1 MAISLAH
8 QYTLSTT
15 SKVTTTN
22 TITAAPSK
30 DIIIISAR
38 SWDEVDS
45 KPGISSI
52 ALSSA
57 SFAKLGSANYN
68 ANLVTEIWWAQATAT
83 TGTTLV
89 ITWAGSNSQIAVNI
103 ADLTGAG
110 TVTTTDASTVLT
122 TNTNSTENLTT
133 GTYTATNTDLLL
145 AAAGVYSNVTFA
157 FSGVPASPWND
168 LTNVE
173 TTTNIGIGAA
183 WQVNSAGTY
192 NASWDTNALIAN
204 YQTVIG
210 GLLLSVVTT
219 NVNNHYFACLGA
231 GG

>member
-38 SWDEVDS
+38 SWDEVDG

-57 SFAKLGSANYN
+57 SFAVLGSANFN
-68 ANLVTEIWWAQATAT
+68 TNLVTEIWWAQATAT

-89 ITWAGSNSQIAVNI
+89 ITWAGSNSAVAVNI
-103 ADLTGAG
+103 ADLTGASI
-110 TVTTTDASTVLT
+110 VTTTDASTVLT
-122 TNTNSTENLTT
+122 TNTSSTENLTT

-145 AAAGVYSNVTFA
+145 AAAGVFSNVAFA
-157 FSGVPASPWND
+157 FGASPASPWND
-168 LTNVE
+168 LTNVV
-173 TTTNIGIGAA
+173 TTDIGIGAA

-192 NASWDTNALIAN
+192 TATWTTTASIAN

-210 GLLLSVVTT
+210 GLLL
-219 NVNNHYFACLGA
+219 NVNVKNHYFACLGA